1 VTSFTSIQGI
11 LSQDETEIQ
20 SFDLYVDE
28 STISGSLKT
37 ITKNLIGLSTGSYDF
52 VLTFHDAN
60 GSRVGLP
67 YMEQV
72 NIYDERTSTG
82 TCVIPEILLPI
93 ETPVINPAGGRIDIG
108 QQISITSASTG
119 VAIYYT
125 IDGNT
130 PNAGSTLYTGAFVLE
145 KSGTVKAIALDP
157 TRFASEI
164 ASTLFEVPA
173 AAPSFSV
180 SEDTYDSPRTVT
192 LSSTTGGA
200 VIHYTLDGTDPTEAS
215 ATYSSALAIN
225 ENTTVKAIAVHSD
238 FGNSEISSASYLIKA
253 GDPQFSM
260 DDSVAYRSPQQLTL
274 TSATTGATILYTLD
288 GSDPTTSGIAYDAE
302 TGITLTASTIVK
314 AISRKANMVDSAVVT
329 KNYSIPP
336 IAATPVITPVA
347 GTYAGAQ
354 QVSMTTVTDGAQI
367 RYTVDGNDPTS
378 SSTLYSGAFTVSVN
392 TTVKAITIKEGYWD
406 SAVTEQNY
414 LVQAGVPTFSPLA
427 GTFSIGQTVS
437 LSSTTAGATI
447 LYTTDGTNP
456 TSSSSVYTAPI
467 TVGQTKTIKAY
478 SSKTG
483 MADSA
488 IVSAYFEIL
497 GSSGITVENPTN
509 YSVSIQLPSGW
520 EGVTVASNAGGT
532 ATAVV
537 TPSPSDGEVT
547 YSWYFDGSIAK
558 NNSDLV
564 ASTGPTIRFGGGSD
578 EVALGSGPHLLT
590 LKVSKGTMTFS
601 AQKLISASL
610 AGTSYVVTF
619 ESQGG
624 STPSPTAMTVTNG
637 YTYGTLATTTKA
649 GYDFTGWWTGA
660 NGAGTR
666 VTEETTVD
674 IGANQVLYAAWTP
687 SVYTVTFD
695 AQGGDTPV
703 PETKEVTYASTYG
716 TLATISRD
724 GYSFDGWWTEAN
736 GGGSQIAADST
747 VSMVANQIVY
757 AKWSPLSYTVTFDA
771 QGGISLN
778 PTSKT
783 VMYGD
788 TYGALATT
796 VKVGHTLGGW
806 TTGPNGTGTQVTADS
821 TVAEA
826 ANHTLYANWI
836 ANTQTISFDAQDG
849 TDADPLAKV
858 VTYGQTYG
866 ELASTTREGHT
877 FAGWWTGVDGTGTQV
892 TESTVFTGTTD
903 RTLYAKWTFDVFT
916 GPAGGLVFYENPN
929 WETDGWRYLEA
940 APYGWYDG
948 AQDSIGAYSG
958 DDDPFFQWG
967 AYGYA
972 VDPPATATAI
982 GIGES
987 NTANIVTYH
996 DTLWTLY
1003 PEKGDYYSNAT
1014 DYHVSNDGTVAA
1026 KVCADYS
1033 VEHEGVAYGDW
1044 YLPSKDEL
1052 NLMYVNLMIQGR
1064 GGFSDCYYYWSSS
1077 EYDASDA
1084 WVEVFPSGYQYNFSR
1099 NNAHRVRPVRAF

>member
-1 VTSFTSIQGI
+1 MI
-11 LSQDETEIQ
+11 TE
-20 SFDLYVDE
+20 
-28 STISGSLKT
+28 
-37 ITKNLIGLSTGSYDF
+37 
-52 VLTFHDAN
+52 
-60 GSRVGLP
+60 
-67 YMEQV
+67 
-72 NIYDERTSTG
+72 
-82 TCVIPEILLPI
+82 
-93 ETPVINPAGGRIDIG
+93 PA
-108 QQISITSASTG
+108 A
-119 VAIYYT
+119 
-125 IDGNT
+125 
-130 PNAGSTLYTGAFVLE
+130 
-145 KSGTVKAIALDP
+145 P
-157 TRFASEI
+157 TRANYEF
-164 ASTLFEVPA
+164 
-173 AAPSFSV
+173 
-180 SEDTYDSPRTVT
+180 
-192 LSSTTGGA
+192 GGW
-200 VIHYTLDGTDPTEAS
+200 H
-215 ATYSSALAIN
+215 
-225 ENTTVKAIAVHSD
+225 K
-238 FGNSEISSASYLIKA
+238 
-253 GDPQFSM
+253 
-260 DDSVAYRSPQQLTL
+260 
-274 TSATTGATILYTLD
+274 
-288 GSDPTTSGIAYDAE
+288 DA
-302 TGITLTASTIVK
+302 
-314 AISRKANMVDSAVVT
+314 
-329 KNYSIPP
+329 
-336 IAATPVITPVA
+336 
-347 GTYAGAQ
+347 
-354 QVSMTTVTDGAQI
+354 
-367 RYTVDGNDPTS
+367 
-378 SSTLYSGAFTVSVN
+378 
-392 TTVKAITIKEGYWD
+392 
-406 SAVTEQNY
+406 
-414 LVQAGVPTFSPLA
+414 
-427 GTFSIGQTVS
+427 S
-437 LSSTTAGATI
+437 LSSAWNFDKDIVTSDITLYAKWAVKTYMTTFDAQGGYN
-447 LYTTDGTNP
+447 LSDLSMEVEYGGQYGQLP
-456 TSSSSVYTAPI
+456 TVEKA
-467 TVGQTKTIKAY
+467 GQT
-478 SSKTG
+478 
-483 MADSA
+483 
-488 IVSAYFEIL
+488 F
-497 GSSGITVENPTN
+497 N
-509 YSVSIQLPSGW
+509 
-520 EGVTVASNAGGT
+520 
-532 ATAVV
+532 
-537 TPSPSDGEVT
+537 
-547 YSWYFDGSIAK
+547 
-558 NNSDLV
+558 
-564 ASTGPTIRFGGGSD
+564 
-578 EVALGSGPHLLT
+578 
-590 LKVSKGTMTFS
+590 
-601 AQKLISASL
+601 
-610 AGTSYVVTF
+610 
-619 ESQGG
+619 
-624 STPSPTAMTVTNG
+624 
-637 YTYGTLATTTKA
+637 
-649 GYDFTGWWTGA
+649 GWWTGA
-660 NGAGTR
+660 GGTG
-666 VTEETTVD
+666 VLIIPSSLVQIETSQ
-674 IGANQVLYAAWTP
+674 ILYAHWIDGYTIYFRGCGGNIPNPEYKAVKFGDRYGSLAATSRVGYIFDGWYTGVEGTGDKITAD
-687 SVYTVTFD
+687 SVLDIAENKTLYANWVPETYMVTFD

-903 RTLYAKWTFDVFT
+903 RTLYAKWTFDVHT

-982 GIGES
+982 GTGES

-1052 NLMYVNLMIQGR
+1052 NLMRQNLYLNNL
-1064 GGFSDCYYYWSSS
+1064 GGFSGDYYWSSS
-1077 EYDASDA
+1077 EYYAYYA
-1084 WVEVFPSGYQYNFSR
+1084 WKEDFYYGYQYNSYSR
-1099 NNAHRVRPVRAF
+1099 YNDGRVRPVRAF